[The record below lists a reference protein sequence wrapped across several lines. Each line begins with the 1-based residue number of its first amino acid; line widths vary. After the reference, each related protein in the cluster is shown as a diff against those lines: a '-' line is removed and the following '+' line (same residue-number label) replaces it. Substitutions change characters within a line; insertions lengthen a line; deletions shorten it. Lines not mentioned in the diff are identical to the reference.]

1 MNSID
6 EKTPYSNLGPDM
18 VLDAV
23 ESTGW
28 RCDGQQLALNSFEN
42 RVYQVGLED
51 GSFTVAK
58 FYRHARWSDAAILEE
73 HVFTQTL
80 ADMEIP
86 AVPPLVNPEG
96 KTLFTHE
103 GFRVA
108 LFPRRGG
115 RTPDLE
121 NQETLERLGRLM
133 GRIHAVGAQ
142 KPFEHRPT
150 LDIQS
155 FGIDA
160 YTFLLESGFIP
171 PNLEQAYQSLAE
183 TLIEQAQGCFER
195 AGDVQN
201 IRLHGDCHAGNIL
214 WTDDGPHF
222 VDFDDARMGPAIQDL
237 WMCLSGEREERAKQ
251 MNHLLDGYETF
262 FEFNYRELHL
272 IEALRTLR
280 MIHYAAWIGRRW
292 TDPAFPRAFPWFD
305 GPRYW
310 DEHIL
315 ALREQSALMNEAPLA
330 LNI

>member
-1 MNSID
+1 MTSD
-6 EKTPYSNLGPDM
+6 DLQTPYSNLSPDA

-23 ESTGW
+23 ERSGW
-28 RCDGQQLALNSFEN
+28 RCDGRQLALNSFEN
-42 RVYQVGLED
+42 RVYQIGLED
-51 GSFTVAK
+51 GSFVVAK
-58 FYRHARWSDAAILEE
+58 FYRAHRWSDEAILEE
-73 HVFTQTL
+73 HHFTQTL
-80 ADMEIP
+80 MEMDLP
-86 AVPPLVNPEG
+86 VVPPMINEEG
-96 KTLFTHE
+96 KTLFHD
-103 GFRVA
+103 GSFRVA

-121 NQETLERLGRLM
+121 DAETLKRIGRLM

-155 FGIDA
+155 FGVES
-160 YTFLLESGFIP
+160 YQFLLQSGFIP
-171 PNLEQAYQSLAE
+171 PAMEEPYRTMAE
-183 TLIEQAQGCFER
+183 TLIDQATGCFER
-195 AGDVQN
+195 AGDFQS

-237 WMCLSGEREERAKQ
+237 WMCLSGDREERAVQ

-262 FEFNYRELHL
+262 MEFDYRQLHL

-280 MIHYAAWIGRRW
+280 MIHYAAWIARRW
-292 TDPAFPRAFPWFD
+292 ADPAFPRAFPWFD

-310 DEHIL
+310 DEHML
-315 ALREQSALMNEAPLA
+315 ALREQSALMNEQPLSLA
-330 LNI
+330 L